1 MPFSAFLPNT
11 GTMEHL
17 TGRDVGLRILPNPT
31 KGLTTVYY
39 NLPKKEQATLRIY
52 NTLGELVYSAKSDKG
67 LFTIKKLPAGIYLLR
82 FETKGER
89 VERKLIVVK

>member
-1 MPFSAFLPNT
+1 MAEKRIESKT
-11 GTMEHL
+11 I
-17 TGRDVGLRILPNPT
+17 GLRILPNPT

-82 FETKGER
+82 FEAKGYR
-89 VERKLIVVK
+89 VEKKLIVVK